1 MVVTHQHTSIYT
13 NMPMLEYLNEY
24 RSVIHLLLHVLVPG
38 MVALVIA
45 KYSELNAWKVLLIL
59 MLTMLVDAD
68 HLLADPIYAP
78 NRCSIMFHPLHSFWP
93 MVAYSMMTIWPLVK
107 PLLGRSLAYKDQLVG
122 LVGLGLV
129 IHMVLDYTDCVWMKG
144 VWAISFL

>member
-1 MVVTHQHTSIYT
+1 
-13 NMPMLEYLNEY
+13 MLEYLNEY

-45 KYSELNAWKVLLIL
+45 KFTELNAWKVLLIL
-59 MLTMLVDAD
+59 VLTMLVDAD

-78 NRCSIMFHPLHSFWP
+78 NRCSIMFHPLHTFWP
-93 MVAYSMMTIWPLVK
+93 MVVYGVMTIWPLFK
-107 PLLGRSLAYKDQLVG
+107 TFLGRSNAYTDKMVG

-144 VWAISFL
+144 SWVISLS